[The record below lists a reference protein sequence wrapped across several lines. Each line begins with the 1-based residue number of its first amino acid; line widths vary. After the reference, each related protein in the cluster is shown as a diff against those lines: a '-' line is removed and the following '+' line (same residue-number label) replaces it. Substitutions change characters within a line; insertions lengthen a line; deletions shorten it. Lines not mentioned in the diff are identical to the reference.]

1 MRSENLERNRSLKK
15 YGLCPSHYL
24 SAPGL
29 SWDAMFNMT
38 KVEIE
43 LILDADMY
51 LFFNKKIMRGRI
63 FYISKRY
70 SKGNNKYL
78 NIEIIYMIMWCPNFL
93 LQGNLNG
100 YILKSLIQTNIAA
113 IVWKVVF

>member
-1 MRSENLERNRSLKK
+1 
-15 YGLCPSHYL
+15 
-24 SAPGL
+24 
-29 SWDAMFNMT
+29 MFNMT

-51 LFFNKKIMRGRI
+51 LFFNKKDMRGRI

-78 NIEIIYMIMWCPNFL
+78 NIQIIYMIM
-93 LQGNLNG
+93 
-100 YILKSLIQTNIAA
+100 
-113 IVWKVVF
+113 